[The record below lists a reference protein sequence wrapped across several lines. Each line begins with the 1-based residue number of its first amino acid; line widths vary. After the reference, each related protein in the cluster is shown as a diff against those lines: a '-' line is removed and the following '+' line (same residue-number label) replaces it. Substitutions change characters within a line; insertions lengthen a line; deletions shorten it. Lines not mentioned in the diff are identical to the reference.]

1 MLKGLASRPSKFD
14 WSVIGVETR
23 AYRLPCSATLCS
35 QPVAEVA
42 NNNNKDVTCGKSVG
56 NFHSKP
62 AHAHTCFDWY
72 CIYLRYFFFKCA
84 CRQCPVCPNVYSR
97 LRMFSCLPI
106 PPTRVPLASECPFLH
121 TSFQEDFRTLRSLF
135 TLLRCHYNWR
145 RSACTAL
152 DVVGDLYVSSKQ
164 NLTQSLQYSSL
175 ICIVGDSMYWRHP
188 ALMVPSEKV
197 LPSYNEKVCERHLRI
212 LKHDVDKFSL
222 KKYFLTEIIIISC
235 TPRLLAPWK
244 WMRWD
249 DKYKCVERKK
259 GWFFTLKASIILP

>member
-1 MLKGLASRPSKFD
+1 MFWLVLHLFES
-14 WSVIGVETR
+14 
-23 AYRLPCSATLCS
+23 L
-35 QPVAEVA
+35 
-42 NNNNKDVTCGKSVG
+42 
-56 NFHSKP
+56 
-62 AHAHTCFDWY
+62 
-72 CIYLRYFFFKCA
+72 FKCV

-106 PPTRVPLASECPFLH
+106 PPTRVPLPSECPFLH
-121 TSFQEDFRTLRSLF
+121 RSFQEDFRTLRSLF

-145 RSACTAL
+145 RSGYIAL

-212 LKHDVDKFSL
+212 LNTMLINFHLRNTFS
-222 KKYFLTEIIIISC
+222 
-235 TPRLLAPWK
+235 PRL
-244 WMRWD
+244 
-249 DKYKCVERKK
+249 
-259 GWFFTLKASIILP
+259 S